1 MRIYLNR
8 KPVDGAWGGGNKSV
22 SLLASTLR
30 ERGHDIIFDLV
41 PGKIDLIFCFDPRPN
56 EKGIWYQN
64 FLDYKS
70 VQNVP
75 VLQRVGDVG
84 THSKPDLTKLVIQ
97 STQLSDFVFFPSLWA
112 KDHIGYSNENFKI
125 VRNFPMAKFYLKRC
139 TKKINF
145 PLSISTHH
153 WSTNSKKGF
162 ETYRFLDGYCQNSS
176 HSFTYAGRKPDDI
189 SFKNW
194 IPPLYDEQ
202 IVDFLT
208 CHNVYLTASEEE
220 AGANHVQEAM
230 AAGLPVIY
238 KSGGGSIDE
247 YVGDAG
253 ICFKSTSDLINILE
267 SQSTLGALNEAKK
280 NALKQVQT
288 LEDSILEY
296 VQIIEGFGT

>member
-8 KPVDGAWGGGNKSV
+8 KPVEGAWGGGNKSV
-22 SLLASTLR
+22 SLLASTLKS
-30 ERGHDIIFDLV
+30 RGHDIIFDLV

-56 EKGIWYQN
+56 EKGTWYQN

-75 VLQRVGDVG
+75 ILQRVGDVG

-112 KDHIGYSNENFKI
+112 KNHIGYTGEKFKV
-125 VRNFPMAKFYLKRC
+125 VRNFPMSKFYLKRC
-139 TKKINF
+139 KEKISS

-153 WSTNSKKGF
+153 WSTNPKKGF
-162 ETYRFLDGYCQNSS
+162 ETYKLLDSYCQGSL
-176 HSFTYAGRKPDDI
+176 HRFTYAGRKPDDV
-189 SFKNW
+189 SFRNW
-194 IPPLYDEQ
+194 IPPLADEQ
-202 IVDFLT
+202 IVDFLS

-230 AAGLPVIY
+230 AAGLPIIY

-247 YVGDAG
+247 YVGNAG
-253 ICFKSTSDLINILE
+253 IQFKNFRDLTDILE
-267 SQSTLGALNEAKK
+267 SQNILDMLNAAKK
-280 NALKQVQT
+280 NALNQVQT
-288 LEDSILEY
+288 LEDSIAEY
-296 VQIIEGFGT
+296 VQIIEGFGA